1 MEKDILNYL
10 PTVMFCET
18 PCTLCA
24 SVHSHGFLALVV
36 PNHQVIHIVQGSM
49 QPPVSCPRDWLGLY
63 GWFWRGSWICCCV
76 MWSSLQFGQI
86 FCCCL
91 SQTGMSLGRILYPDL
106 SWDSVH
112 LFFLDSNFSY
122 LLTSGLWLR
131 TLLCCSIFF
140 QRHILR
146 VCILCWP
153 HLRCGRPSQE
163 PTYNPSITTWIS
175 SWHLISFTFF
185 YITQKVLV

>member
-91 SQTGMSLGRILYPDL
+91 SQTCMSLGRILYPDL

-131 TLLCCSIFF
+131 TLLCCSFF
-140 QRHILR
+140 FRDIYYVYVFYVGRIYAAEEPAKSQPTIR
-146 VCILCWP
+146 VSQLGSLLDTWF
-153 HLRCGRPSQE
+153 HL
-163 PTYNPSITTWIS
+163 
-175 SWHLISFTFF
+175 HFFT
-185 YITQKVLV
+185 